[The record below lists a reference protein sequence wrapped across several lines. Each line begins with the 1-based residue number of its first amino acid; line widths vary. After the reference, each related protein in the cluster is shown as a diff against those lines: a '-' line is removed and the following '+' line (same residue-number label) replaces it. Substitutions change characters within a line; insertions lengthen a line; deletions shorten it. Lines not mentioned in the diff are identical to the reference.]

1 MRVRNGRG
9 RGARTNTAASMAGR
23 PGGLKRKARWLT
35 ALLTALSLAACA
47 LSDTIAQH
55 SIAYN
60 TSMETATDT
69 VLVNNIL
76 RARDRAPLHFSTI
89 GAIHGSFNLLAGIGT
104 DLSALRDVAQP
115 AVLGSTAPS
124 FDVGPLDRQE
134 FARGLLRPL
143 DPNLFRLLSDRGLP
157 DQLLLHMLV
166 SRFDEGPG
174 GRSVVNE
181 PNNRNVL
188 DPAARAA
195 CAGAGVAAPPP
206 CDRFQAVVDSLTR
219 HGRLLFNGYTRLI
232 PLGPRL
238 TAKQAAEPQVLDAS
252 RQPGMTLRPD
262 GPGWRLYRVVDQLV
276 ICIPSAPGATPRYTA
291 LALDRD
297 APQVS
302 ALPQAGDPCTA
313 DEVADAP
320 IPAGH
325 AATGGLSWYLRSV
338 EELLAYLGA
347 VQRREEEGVPYRIT
361 VGLDATNTA
370 TPRLFRLWPEAP
382 ARPRFSVEY
391 RGKRWWVA
399 EHDPA
404 EDLTISVL
412 ALTTQLLNLQ
422 KSADE
427 IPSSRT
433 LRLVR

>member
-1 MRVRNGRG
+1 MAVGLRG
-9 RGARTNTAASMAGR
+9 V
-23 PGGLKRKARWLT
+23 L
-35 ALLTALSLAACA
+35 ALLVAVPLLAACS
-47 LSDTIAQH
+47 LSETIGQH
-55 SIAYN
+55 STAYN
-60 TSMETATDT
+60 NTVEAATDA
-69 VLVNNIL
+69 VLVMNVL

-89 GAIHGSFNLLAGIGT
+89 GAIHGAFNLLAGVGT
-104 DLSALRDVAQP
+104 DLSHLRDVAQP
-115 AVLGSTAPS
+115 AVLGSSSPS

-143 DPNLFRLLSDRGLP
+143 DPGMFRLLSDRGLS
-157 DQLLLHMLV
+157 DQLLLYLLV

-174 GRSVVNE
+174 GRSIVND
-181 PNNRNVL
+181 PGKRHAL
-188 DPAARAA
+188 DPAARTA
-195 CAGAGVAAPPP
+195 CAEAGRAAPPP
-206 CDRFQAVVDSLTR
+206 CDPFQATVDGLTR

-238 TAKQAAEPQVLDAS
+238 NARQAAEPQVLETS
-252 RQPGMTLRPD
+252 RQPGITLRPD
-262 GPGWRLYRVVDQLV
+262 GPGWRLFRVVDQV
-276 ICIPSAPGATPRYTA
+276 AICVPSAPGATPPYTA

-313 DEVADAP
+313 DEVADKP
-320 IPAGH
+320 VPAGH

-338 EELLAYLGA
+338 EELLTYLGA
-347 VQRREEEGVPYRIT
+347 VQRRDEEGVPYRISN
-361 VGLDATNTA
+361 GPGAAGASA
-370 TPRLFRLWPEAP
+370 TPRLFRLWPEPP

-391 RGKRWWVA
+391 RGRRRWVA

-404 EDLTISVL
+404 EDLTLSVL

-422 KSADE
+422 KSAEE

>member
-1 MRVRNGRG
+1 MGMAERG
-9 RGARTNTAASMAGR
+9 R
-23 PGGLKRKARWLT
+23 LKRGVTRRAT
-35 ALLTALSLAACA
+35 VLLVPLLAAACS
-47 LSDTIAQH
+47 LGSTIGQH

-60 TSMETATDT
+60 GTMETATDT
-69 VLVNNIL
+69 VLVDNIL

-89 GAIHGSFNLLAGIGT
+89 GAIHGSFNLVAGIGT
-104 DLSALRDVAQP
+104 DLSGWNDTAQP
-115 AVLGSTAPS
+115 ALLASSSPS

-143 DPNLFRLLSDRGLP
+143 EPSLFRLLSDRGIP
-157 DQLLLHMLV
+157 DQLLLHLLV
-166 SRFDEGPG
+166 SRFDEGTG
-174 GRSVVNE
+174 GQSAVNE
-181 PNNRNVL
+181 PQNRQPL
-188 DPAARAA
+188 DTAARAA
-195 CAGAGVAAPPP
+195 CAEAGIGAPSP

-238 TAKQAAEPQVLDAS
+238 TAKQAAEPQVLETS
-252 RQPGMTLRPD
+252 RQTGMSLRAD
-262 GPGWRLYRVVDQLV
+262 GPGWRLYRVVDQIV
-276 ICIPSAPGATPRYTA
+276 ICIPTAPGATPRYTA

-313 DEVADAP
+313 DEVADKP
-320 IPAGH
+320 TPAGH

-338 EELLAYLGA
+338 DELLTYLGA
-347 VQRREEEGVPYRIT
+347 VQRREEEGVPYRVT
-361 VGLDATNTA
+361 VGLDASRTA
-370 TPRLFRLWPEAP
+370 TPRLFRLWPERP

-404 EDLTISVL
+404 EDLTLSVL

>member
-1 MRVRNGRG
+1 MAKRDGSKGREAAHRV
-9 RGARTNTAASMAGR
+9 A
-23 PGGLKRKARWLT
+23 
-35 ALLTALSLAACA
+35 ALLALLLASAALAACS
-47 LSDTIAQH
+47 LSGTIGQH

-60 TSMETATDT
+60 GSMEAATDT
-69 VLVNNIL
+69 VLVTNIL
-76 RARDRAPLHFSTI
+76 RARDRAPLHFSTL
-89 GAIHGSFNLLAGIGT
+89 GSIHGAFNLLAGIGT
-104 DLSALRDVAQP
+104 DLSDLRDVAQP
-115 AVLGSTAPS
+115 AVLGSSSPS

-143 DPNLFRLLSDRGLP
+143 EPGLFRLLSDRGLP
-157 DQLLLHMLV
+157 DQLLLHLLV

-174 GRSVVNE
+174 GRSVANE
-181 PNNRNVL
+181 PHGRQAL

-195 CAGAGVAAPPP
+195 CADAGIGAPPP
-206 CDRFQAVVDSLTR
+206 CDRFQAVVDNLTR

-238 TAKQAAEPQVLDAS
+238 TAKQAAEPQVLESS
-252 RQPGMTLRPD
+252 RQPGMSLRPD
-262 GPGWRLYRVVDQLV
+262 GPGWRMYRVVDQLV
-276 ICIPSAPGATPRYTA
+276 ICIPSAPGATPAYTA

-313 DEVADAP
+313 DEVADKP

-325 AATGGLSWYLRSV
+325 AATGGVSWYLRSV
-338 EELLAYLGA
+338 DELLAYLGA

-361 VGLDATNTA
+361 VGLDAARTA
-370 TPRLFRLWPEAP
+370 TPRLFRLWPERP

-391 RGKRWWVA
+391 RGARWWVA

-404 EDLTISVL
+404 EDMTLSVL

>member
-1 MRVRNGRG
+1 MAAGL
-9 RGARTNTAASMAGR
+9 RGAV
-23 PGGLKRKARWLT
+23 
-35 ALLTALSLAACA
+35 ALLVVAPLLAACS
-47 LSDTIAQH
+47 LSETIGQH
-55 SIAYN
+55 SVAYN
-60 TSMETATDT
+60 NTVEAATDA
-69 VLVNNIL
+69 VLVMNVL

-89 GAIHGSFNLLAGIGT
+89 GAVHGAFNLLAGIGT
-104 DLSALRDVAQP
+104 NLSELRDVAQP
-115 AVLGSTAPS
+115 AVLGSTSPS

-143 DPNLFRLLSDRGLP
+143 DPGMFRLLSDRGLP
-157 DQLLLHMLV
+157 DQLLLHLLV

-174 GRSVVNE
+174 GRSTVND
-181 PNNRNVL
+181 PRNRHAL
-188 DPAARAA
+188 DSTARAA
-195 CAGAGVAAPPP
+195 CAEAGRDAPPP
-206 CDRFQAVVDSLTR
+206 CDPFQATVDRLTR

-238 TAKQAAEPQVLDAS
+238 NARQAAEPQVLETS
-252 RQPGMTLRPD
+252 RQSGLTLRPD
-262 GPGWRLYRVVDQLV
+262 GPGWRLYRVVDQV
-276 ICIPSAPGATPRYTA
+276 AICVPSPPGETPRYTA

-313 DEVADAP
+313 DEVADKS

-347 VQRREEEGVPYRIT
+347 VQRREEEGVPYRISIEPGT
-361 VGLDATNTA
+361 AGGSA
-370 TPRLFRLWPEAP
+370 TPHLFRLWPEAP

-391 RGKRWWVA
+391 RGRRWWVA

-404 EDLTISVL
+404 EDLTLSVL